1 MIRVT
6 PETLGL
12 RVLEVPWGVNWL
24 NAKLEG
30 KLFTFFF
37 QNSASNRQI
46 IKYVKKY

>member
-1 MIRVT
+1 MT

-30 KLFTFFF
+30 KLFTYFFKI
-37 QNSASNRQI
+37 RLI
-46 IKYVKKY
+46 IKYLKKY